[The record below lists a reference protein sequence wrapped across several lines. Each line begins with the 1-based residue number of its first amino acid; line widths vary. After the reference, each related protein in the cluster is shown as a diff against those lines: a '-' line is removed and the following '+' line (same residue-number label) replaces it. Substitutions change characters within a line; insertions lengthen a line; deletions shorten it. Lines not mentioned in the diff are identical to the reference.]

1 VATFS
6 RRSIE
11 LTVFTDKE
19 KLSPYY
25 IPPELLHRNAEMKL
39 LQEIFDGFLEKPGKT
54 SPKILRIQ
62 GPIGSGKTSTVMS
75 FGKSFEGE
83 AVERKMPLKFIYVNC
98 KLEAGSRFLL
108 YRKLLEKISPDI
120 LSRGL
125 SPEEMLS
132 LLISYM
138 LEEKF
143 FVIIALDEID
153 YLIRRMKE
161 QKEAGS
167 PIYDLTR
174 IHEVILSPFS
184 PIIGVIFISKDFNWG
199 SLLDPSERSSLG
211 DIKVVF
217 SNYLLDQ
224 LKDILTERAGMAF
237 KKGAIPEDII
247 EYVADIAANKSLNP
261 GDCRFALDILFY
273 AGLTADSK
281 GSTVIRTE
289 HVRLVV
295 KESFPGIRTED
306 LMLLSEREFVSLR
319 AVVKTLKNSQRP
331 YTSLQETWEYYLSTC
346 EEEGVEPESYNSYRN
361 RVQDLN
367 LHGLLEYKG
376 SRRISITGATMED
389 FDRILLILGRKT
401 KHE

>member
-1 VATFS
+1 M
-6 RRSIE
+6 
-11 LTVFTDKE
+11 TVFTDKE
-19 KLSPYY
+19 RLSPYY
-25 IPPELLHRNAEMKL
+25 IPPELLHRNVEMKL
-39 LQEIFDGFLEKPGKT
+39 LQEIFEDFLEKPGKT
-54 SPKILRIQ
+54 SPKILRIH
-62 GPIGSGKTSTVMS
+62 GPIGSGKTSTIMN

-83 AVERKMPLKFIYVNC
+83 AVERKTPLKFVYVNC
-98 KLEAGSRFLL
+98 RLEAGSRFLL

-132 LLISYM
+132 QLISYM

-143 FVIIALDEID
+143 FAIIALDEID

-174 IHEVILSPFS
+174 IHEIIMTPFS
-184 PIIGVIFISKDFNWG
+184 PVIGVIFISKDFNWG
-199 SLLDPSERSSLG
+199 NLLDPSERSSLG
-211 DIKVVF
+211 DLKMEF
-217 SNYLLDQ
+217 SNYNLNQ

-237 KKGAIPEDII
+237 KRGAIPEEII
-247 EYVADIAANKSLNP
+247 EYVADIAVNKSLNP

-281 GSTVIRTE
+281 GSTEVRTE
-289 HVRLVV
+289 HIRLVV
-295 KESFPGIRTED
+295 RESFPGIRTED
-306 LMLLSEREFVSLR
+306 LMMLNERELLSLR
-319 AVVKTLKNSQRP
+319 AVVGALKNSQRP
-331 YTSLQETWEYYLSTC
+331 YTSLQETWEYYISTC
-346 EEEGVEPESYNSYRN
+346 DEEGIGPESYSSYRN
-361 RVQDLN
+361 RIQDLS

-376 SRRISITGATMED
+376 GRGISITGATMED
-389 FDRILLILGRKT
+389 FDRILLIIGRRM